1 MPLVT
6 IRVTGGSEAPTP
18 EQKKELAATFEA
30 ERKAAKAKLASDKK
44 ILKGLENGVVL
55 EQIPFFIDKRQDI
68 ECRITELFKNIE
80 PVIEMRAEVYGN
92 EKREQDSHTFTLDDG
107 SASVKVGWNVRP
119 SFNGTEA
126 EGIVKIREYMAS
138 LAGDTENE
146 KILMEFLNIALKTD
160 SQGNYDP
167 KKVRDLNSMRDRA
180 NSDLFNEGMDIINDA
195 MIDIRTSRYARG
207 YKIVDQ
213 GDGMIKRVNFNFSI
227 D

>member
-1 MPLVT
+1 MST
-6 IRVTGGSEAPTP
+6 IDITQLTP

-44 ILKGLENGVVL
+44 ILKDLENGVVL

-227 D
+227 N